1 MVVVGGWAERADM
14 EDRLE
19 VRRWCAG
26 AGGASKGGDEERSQ
40 RCYLDSSLVTCFGF
54 ESCIRKSC
62 WNLRPLHYC
71 FSHSLFQKTS
81 RTSIC
86 RAHDTNEGL
95 MMNGEDER

>member
-1 MVVVGGWAERADM
+1 MVVVGGWVERADM

-26 AGGASKGGDEERSQ
+26 AGGASKGGDEERS
-40 RCYLDSSLVTCFGF
+40 SL
-54 ESCIRKSC
+54 
-62 WNLRPLHYC
+62 
-71 FSHSLFQKTS
+71 SLFQKTS

-86 RAHDTNEGL
+86 RVHDTNEGL